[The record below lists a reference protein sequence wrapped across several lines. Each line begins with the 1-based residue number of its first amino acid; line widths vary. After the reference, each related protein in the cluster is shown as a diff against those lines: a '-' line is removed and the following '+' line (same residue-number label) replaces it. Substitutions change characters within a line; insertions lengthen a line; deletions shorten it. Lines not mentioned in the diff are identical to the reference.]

1 MVQLMLPL
9 RRQYFYEAN
18 AIWMDQIGVTVL
30 KLQLSEVIKCL
41 V

>member
-18 AIWMDQIGVTVL
+18 SISMDQIGA
-30 KLQLSEVIKCL
+30 KMN
-41 V
+41 